1 MKLNNG
7 HFGAL
12 RDDLFRAEYEARIH
26 DLKFEF
32 VKYQRQTSPA
42 LLESYQRGVTQL
54 REWLAAHGH
63 LFDAARCS
71 SLFCV
76 PTRPLAA
83 SEKRL
88 HRIWLGGAIPDDARE
103 VISQW
108 GDAQQAV
115 ASAETTDW
123 VGMLWVWDAQQLA
136 RDAYFIP
143 VPVRKGGYLG
153 EYDAGNH
160 RLQVHSLS
168 ELAQK
173 RVGDNLGF
181 IHQLHDKRYYA
192 TLSDY
197 FRFLILIEMGGLY
210 MDIDTI
216 PHRSATLFLIK
227 PELPDYLQFLA
238 GGEVSHVSWLNL
250 FLDETGMIIS
260 RKGDISLCQMLAGL
274 DQIYAAESGEVP
286 KKNSIYERKLFDPF
300 YQLWSRYIGCTFLSH
315 DRFCRDYGVLY
326 NADPQAVT
334 CGVRG
339 MRLLED
345 VITDER
351 LPLSQEEHRS
361 YLQCVSRLEQV
372 DWRLDQPLDLARYAE
387 IFTVDEVPRM
397 AYPAQIRSDIDHY
410 HYYSVL
416 SHDRQLDRVNQLFG
430 EYLIADNR
438 RQITAGNYWCQTT
451 GEGDAV
457 LSEPGGALHFL
468 PGRQASETDKTRMA
482 KLIFST
488 SYLEYCSVGNRAG
501 LDLVSVQQAQNIE
514 PYLHLI
520 TVAYD
525 RRGTFVGFFNAAT
538 VSELYGVKA
547 DYHYRDELKPLDEA
561 YDHFVQSLCTEDD
574 YFICSLAIESQFR
587 GQGHFNPMFAL
598 IKQQA
603 DRCQAK
609 NIVLCVWQSSE
620 ASQIYLN
627 KGFRVRGVFDQAWSL
642 FFDRLLF
649 LEYEL

>member
-1 MKLNNG
+1 
-7 HFGAL
+7 
-12 RDDLFRAEYEARIH
+12 
-26 DLKFEF
+26 
-32 VKYQRQTSPA
+32 
-42 LLESYQRGVTQL
+42 
-54 REWLAAHGH
+54 
-63 LFDAARCS
+63 
-71 SLFCV
+71 
-76 PTRPLAA
+76 
-83 SEKRL
+83 
-88 HRIWLGGAIPDDARE
+88 
-103 VISQW
+103 
-108 GDAQQAV
+108 
-115 ASAETTDW
+115 
-123 VGMLWVWDAQQLA
+123 
-136 RDAYFIP
+136 
-143 VPVRKGGYLG
+143 
-153 EYDAGNH
+153 
-160 RLQVHSLS
+160 
-168 ELAQK
+168 
-173 RVGDNLGF
+173 
-181 IHQLHDKRYYA
+181 
-192 TLSDY
+192 
-197 FRFLILIEMGGLY
+197 

-238 GGEVSHVSWLNL
+238 EDEVSHVSWLNL

-260 RKGDISLCQMLAGL
+260 RKGDMSLCQMLAGL

-286 KKNSIYERKLFDPF
+286 DKNSVYERKLFDPF
-300 YQLWSRYIGCTFLSH
+300 YQLWSRHIGRSFLSH
-315 DRFCRDYGVLY
+315 DLFCQDYGVHY
-326 NADPQAVT
+326 DAYPQAVT
-334 CGVRG
+334 CGIRG

-345 VITDER
+345 VITNER
-351 LPLSQEEHRS
+351 LPLSQEEQRS
-361 YLQCVSRLEQV
+361 YLQCISRLGQV

-416 SHDRQLDRVNQLFG
+416 SHDRRLDRVNQLFG

-451 GEGDAV
+451 GGGDAV
-457 LSEPGGALHFL
+457 LSEPGGTVHFL
-468 PGRQASETDKTRMA
+468 PGRQASEADKTRMA

-501 LDLVSVQQAQNIE
+501 LDLVSLQQAQNIE
-514 PYLHLI
+514 PYLDLI

-547 DYHYRDELKPLDEA
+547 DYHYRDEVKPLDEA

-587 GQGHFNPMFAL
+587 GQGNFNPMFAL

-603 DRCQAK
+603 DRHQAK

>member
-1 MKLNNG
+1 MALNHG

-12 RDDLFRAEYEARIH
+12 QDDLFRAEYEARIN

-32 VKYQRQTSPA
+32 VKYQRQASPA
-42 LLESYQRGVTQL
+42 RLESYQRGVTQL
-54 REWLAAHGH
+54 REWLAAQGH

-76 PTRPLAA
+76 PTRELVAR
-83 SEKRL
+83 EKLL

-103 VISQW
+103 VLSQW

-115 ASAETTDW
+115 SRSGGDDW
-123 VGMLWVWDAQQLA
+123 VGMLWIWDARQLA

-143 VPVRKGGYLG
+143 EPAARGGYLG

-160 RLQVHSLS
+160 RLQVYSLS

-210 MDIDTI
+210 MDIDTL

-227 PELPDYLQFLA
+227 PEVPDYLRFLA

-250 FLDETGMIIS
+250 FLDETGMIVS
-260 RKGDISLCQMLAGL
+260 RKGDMSLCRILAGL

-286 KKNSIYERKLFDPF
+286 EKNSVYERKLFDPF
-300 YQLWSRYIGCTFLSH
+300 YQLWSRHIGRSFLSH
-315 DRFCRDYGVLY
+315 DRFCQDYGVHYDAL
-326 NADPQAVT
+326 PQAVT
-334 CGVRG
+334 CGIRG

-345 VITDER
+345 VITNER
-351 LPLSQEEHRS
+351 LPLSQQEQHS
-361 YLQCVSRLEQV
+361 YRQCVSRLEQV
-372 DWRLDQPLDLARYAE
+372 DWQLEQPLDLARYAE

-416 SHDRQLDRVNQLFG
+416 SHDRTLDRVNQLFG

-438 RQITAGNYWCQTT
+438 RQIAAGNYWRSTVGV
-451 GEGDAV
+451 GEA
-457 LSEPGGALHFL
+457 LLPEPGGALHFL
-468 PGRQASETDKTRMA
+468 PGRQASEADKTRMA

-501 LDLVSVQQAQNIE
+501 LDLVSLQQAQNIE
-514 PYLHLI
+514 PYLALI

-525 RRGTFVGFFNAAT
+525 RRGRFVGFFNAAT
-538 VSELYGVKA
+538 VSELYSIPA
-547 DYHYRDELKPLDEA
+547 DYLYRDEMKPLDEA
-561 YDHFVQSLCTEDD
+561 YDRFVKSQCTAED

-587 GQGHFNPMFAL
+587 GQGHFNQMFTL

-609 NIVLCVWQSSE
+609 HIVLCVWQRSE

-627 KGFRVRGVFDQAWSL
+627 KGFRVRGVFDHAWPL

>member
-1 MKLNNG
+1 MKLNDG
-7 HFGAL
+7 HLGVMQ
-12 RDDLFRAEYEARIH
+12 DDLFRAEYEARIG

-32 VKYQRQTSPA
+32 VKYQRETSLV
-42 LLESYQRGVTQL
+42 LLERYQRGVAQL
-54 REWLAAHGH
+54 REWLAAHGN

-115 ASAETTDW
+115 NNAEGNEW
-123 VGMLWVWDAQQLA
+123 VGMLWVWDARQLA

-143 VPVRKGGYLG
+143 ASTINGGYLG

-160 RLQVHSLS
+160 RLRVHSLS

-216 PHRSATLFLIK
+216 PHRSATLFLVK
-227 PELPDYLQFLA
+227 PEVPDYLQFLP
-238 GGEVSHVSWLNL
+238 GGQVSHVSWLNL

-260 RKGDISLCQMLAGL
+260 RKGDISLCRMLAGL

-286 KKNSIYERKLFDPF
+286 DKNSVYERKLFDPF
-300 YQLWSRYIGCTFLSH
+300 YQLWSRHIGCAFLSH

-326 NADPQAVT
+326 NAVPQTVT
-334 CGVRG
+334 CGIRG

-345 VITDER
+345 VITNER
-351 LPLSQEEHRS
+351 FPLSEEEQHS
-361 YLQCVSRLEQV
+361 YRQCVSRLEQV
-372 DWRLDQPLDLARYAE
+372 DWQLEQPLDLARYAE

-397 AYPAQIRSDIDHY
+397 AYPAQIRSDIEHY

-416 SHDRQLDRVNQLFG
+416 SHDHRLDRVNQLFG

-438 RQITAGNYWCQTT
+438 RQIAAGNYWRPIA
-451 GEGDAV
+451 GEGDA
-457 LSEPGGALHFL
+457 LLPEPGGALHFL
-468 PGRQASETDKTRMA
+468 PGRQASEADKARMA

-501 LDLVSVQQAQNIE
+501 LDLVSLQQAQNIE
-514 PYLHLI
+514 PYLDLI

-525 RRGTFVGFFNAAT
+525 RRGEFVGFFNAAT
-538 VSELYGVKA
+538 IEALYGIEA
-547 DYHYRDELKPLDEA
+547 DYLYRDEMKPLDEA
-561 YDHFVQSLCTEDD
+561 YDAFVQSQCAADD

-587 GQGHFNPMFAL
+587 GQGHFNQMFAL

-603 DRCQAK
+603 GRQQAK
-609 NIVLCVWQSSE
+609 NIVLCVWQRSD
-620 ASQIYLN
+620 ASQIYLS

>member
-1 MKLNNG
+1 MSRHNG
-7 HFGAL
+7 QVEGL
-12 RDDLFRAEYEARIH
+12 QDDLFRAEYEARIN

-32 VKYQRQTSPA
+32 VKYQRQVSSQG
-42 LLESYQRGVTQL
+42 LERYQRGVTQL
-54 REWLAAHGH
+54 REWLAAQGH

-83 SEKRL
+83 REKLL

-108 GDAQQAV
+108 GDAQHEV
-115 ASAETTDW
+115 DRAETHDW
-123 VGMLWVWDAQQLA
+123 IGMLWVWDARQLA
-136 RDAYFIP
+136 KDAHFTP
-143 VPVRKGGYLG
+143 SRVSKDGGLG

-173 RVGDNLGF
+173 RAGNTLGF
-181 IHQLHDKRYYA
+181 LHQLHDKRYYA

-197 FRFLILIEMGGLY
+197 FRFMILIEMGGVY
-210 MDIDTI
+210 MDIDTL

-227 PELPDYLQFLA
+227 PEVPDYLQFLP

-260 RKGDISLCQMLAGL
+260 RQGDLSLCKMLAGL
-274 DQIYAAESGEVP
+274 DQIYASQSGEVP
-286 KKNSIYERKLFDPF
+286 EKDPHHERQLFDPF
-300 YQLWSRYIGCTFLSH
+300 YALWSRHIGRTFLSH
-315 DRFCRDYGVLY
+315 DRFCQDHGVHY
-326 NADPQAVT
+326 DAAPQAVT
-334 CGVRG
+334 CGIRG

-345 VITDER
+345 VITEQR
-351 LPLSQEEHRS
+351 LPLSQEEERS
-361 YLQCVSRLEQV
+361 YRQCVSRLE
-372 DWRLDQPLDLARYAE
+372 RLDWQLEQPLDLARHAE

-416 SHDRQLDRVNQLFG
+416 SHDRTLDRVNQLFG

-438 RQITAGNYWCQTT
+438 RQIAAGNYWRSTFGY
-451 GEGDAV
+451 GEAIAP
-457 LSEPGGALHFL
+457 EPGGALHFV
-468 PGRQASETDKTRMA
+468 PGRQAGEADKVRMA
-482 KLIFST
+482 QLIFST

-501 LDLVSVQQAQNIE
+501 LDPVSLQRAQNIE
-514 PYLHLI
+514 PYLDLI
-520 TVAYD
+520 TLAYD
-525 RRGTFVGFFNAAT
+525 RRGAFVGFFNAAT
-538 VSELYGVKA
+538 VSELYGIQA
-547 DYHYRDELKPLDEA
+547 DYLYRDEIKPLDEA
-561 YDHFVQSLCTEDD
+561 YDRFVQSQCTGDD
-574 YFICSLAIESQFR
+574 YFVCSLAIESRFR

-598 IKQQA
+598 IKQRAQQ
-603 DRCQAK
+603 RQAK
-609 NIVLCVWQSSE
+609 NIVLCVWQRSD
-620 ASQIYLN
+620 ASQLYLN
-627 KGFRVRGVFDQAWSL
+627 KGFRVRGVFDHAWTL

>member
-1 MKLNNG
+1 MKLNDG
-7 HFGAL
+7 HFGVL
-12 RDDLFRAEYEARIH
+12 QDDLFRAEYEARIN

-32 VKYQRQTSPA
+32 VKYQRQSSPA
-42 LLESYQRGVTQL
+42 RLESYQRGVAQL
-54 REWLAAHGH
+54 REWRAAHGH

-83 SEKRL
+83 SEKLL

-115 ASAETTDW
+115 NNAEGNEW
-123 VGMLWVWDAQQLA
+123 VGMLWVWDVRQLA
-136 RDAYFIP
+136 RDAYFNP
-143 VPVRKGGYLG
+143 ASTSKGGYLG

-160 RLQVHSLS
+160 RLQVHSLL

-173 RVGDNLGF
+173 RGGDNLCF
-181 IHQLHDKRYYA
+181 IYQLHDKRYYA

-197 FRFLILIEMGGLY
+197 FRFLILIEMGGVY

-227 PELPDYLQFLA
+227 PEVPDYLQFLP

-260 RKGDISLCQMLAGL
+260 RKGDISLCRMLAGL

-286 KKNSIYERKLFDPF
+286 DKNSVYERKLFDPF
-300 YQLWSRYIGCTFLSH
+300 YQLWSRHIGCAFLSH
-315 DRFCRDYGVLY
+315 DRFCRDYGVMY
-326 NADPQAVT
+326 NAIPQAVT
-334 CGVRG
+334 CGIRG

-345 VITDER
+345 VITNER
-351 LPLSQEEHRS
+351 FPLSQEEQHS
-361 YLQCVSRLEQV
+361 YRHCVSRLEQV
-372 DWRLDQPLDLARYAE
+372 NWQLEQPLDLACYAE

-416 SHDRQLDRVNQLFG
+416 SHDHQLDRVNQLFG

-438 RQITAGNYWCQTT
+438 RQIMAGNYWCPTA
-451 GEGDAV
+451 GVGDAV
-457 LSEPGGALHFL
+457 LPEPRGALHFL
-468 PGRQASETDKTRMA
+468 PGRQASEVDKTRMA
-482 KLIFST
+482 KLIFTT
-488 SYLEYCSVGNRAG
+488 SYLEYCSIGNRAG
-501 LDLVSVQQAQNIE
+501 LDLVSLQLAQNIE
-514 PYLHLI
+514 PYLGLI

-525 RRGTFVGFFNAAT
+525 RRGEFVGFFNAAT
-538 VSELYGVKA
+538 ISELYGIEA
-547 DYHYRDELKPLDEA
+547 DYHYRDEIRPLDEA
-561 YDHFVQSLCTEDD
+561 YDSFVQRLCTADD

-587 GQGHFNPMFAL
+587 GQGHFNQLFAL
-598 IKQQA
+598 IKQRAQQH
-603 DRCQAK
+603 QAK
-609 NIVLCVWQSSE
+609 NIVLCVWQRSD

-627 KGFRVRGVFDQAWSL
+627 KGFRVRGVFDHAWSL

>member
-1 MKLNNG
+1 MKLNDG
-7 HFGAL
+7 HLGVMQ
-12 RDDLFRAEYEARIH
+12 DDLFRAEYEARIS

-42 LLESYQRGVTQL
+42 RLESYQRGVAQL
-54 REWLAAHGH
+54 REWLAAHGD
-63 LFDAARCS
+63 LFDAACCS

-115 ASAETTDW
+115 ASAETNDW

-136 RDAYFIP
+136 RDAYFLP
-143 VPVRKGGYLG
+143 VQVIKGGYLG

-216 PHRSATLFLIK
+216 PHRSATLFLSK
-227 PELPDYLQFLA
+227 PEVPDYLQFLA
-238 GGEVSHVSWLNL
+238 EGEVSHVSWLNL

-260 RKGDISLCQMLAGL
+260 RKGDISLCRMLAGL

-286 KKNSIYERKLFDPF
+286 DKNSVYERKLFDPF
-300 YQLWSRYIGCTFLSH
+300 YQLWSRHIGRSFLSH
-315 DRFCRDYGVLY
+315 DRFCQDYGVHY
-326 NADPQAVT
+326 DAHPQAVT
-334 CGVRG
+334 CGIRG

-345 VITDER
+345 VITNER
-351 LPLSQEEHRS
+351 LPLSQEEQHS
-361 YLQCVSRLEQV
+361 YRQCVSRLEQV
-372 DWRLDQPLDLARYAE
+372 DWQLEQPLDLARYAE

-416 SHDRQLDRVNQLFG
+416 SHDRTLDRVNQLFG

-438 RQITAGNYWCQTT
+438 RRITAGNYWCPTA
-451 GEGDAV
+451 GVGDAV
-457 LSEPGGALHFL
+457 LPEQGGALHFL
-468 PGRQASETDKTRMA
+468 PGRQASAADKTRMA
-482 KLIFST
+482 KLIFTT
-488 SYLEYCSVGNRAG
+488 SYLEYCSIGNRAG
-501 LDLVSVQQAQNIE
+501 LDLVSLQQAQNIE
-514 PYLHLI
+514 PYLGLI

-525 RRGTFVGFFNAAT
+525 RRGEFVGFFNAAT
-538 VSELYGVKA
+538 ISELYGIEA
-547 DYHYRDELKPLDEA
+547 DYHYRDEIKPLDEA
-561 YDHFVQSLCTEDD
+561 YDSFVQSLCTADD

-587 GQGHFNPMFAL
+587 GQGHFNQLFAL
-598 IKQQA
+598 IKQRAQQH
-603 DRCQAK
+603 QAK
-609 NIVLCVWQSSE
+609 NIVLCVWQRSD

-627 KGFRVRGVFDQAWSL
+627 KGFRVRGVFDHAWPL

>member
-1 MKLNNG
+1 MRLHDG
-7 HFGAL
+7 HLGIL
-12 RDDLFRAEYEARIH
+12 HDDLFRAEYEARIN

-32 VKYQRQTSPA
+32 VKYQREASLL
-42 LLESYQRGVTQL
+42 LLERYQRGVVQL
-54 REWLAAHGH
+54 REWRATHGH

-76 PTRPLAA
+76 PTRLLAA

-115 ASAETTDW
+115 SNSEGNDW
-123 VGMLWVWDAQQLA
+123 VGMLWVWDARQLA
-136 RDAYFIP
+136 RDACFIP
-143 VPVRKGGYLG
+143 AAATKIGYLG

-173 RVGDNLGF
+173 RVGDNLRF

-210 MDIDTI
+210 MDIDTL

-227 PELPDYLQFLA
+227 PEVPDYLQFLP

-260 RKGDISLCQMLAGL
+260 RKGDISLCRMLAGL
-274 DQIYAAESGEVP
+274 DQIYAAQSGDVP
-286 KKNSIYERKLFDPF
+286 DKNPVYERKLFDPF
-300 YQLWSRYIGCTFLSH
+300 YQLWSRHIGCAFLSH
-315 DRFCRDYGVLY
+315 DRFCRDYGVMY
-326 NADPQAVT
+326 NAVPQAVT
-334 CGVRG
+334 CGIRG

-345 VITDER
+345 VITNEQ
-351 LPLSQEEHRS
+351 LPLSQDEQFS
-361 YLQCVSRLEQV
+361 YRQCVSRLEQV
-372 DWRLDQPLDLARYAE
+372 DWQLEQPLDLARYAE

-416 SHDRQLDRVNQLFG
+416 SHDRRLDRVNQLFG

-438 RQITAGNYWCQTT
+438 RQITAGNYWCPTA
-451 GEGDAV
+451 GVGGAV
-457 LSEPGGALHFL
+457 WPELRGALHFL

-482 KLIFST
+482 KLIFAT
-488 SYLEYCSVGNRAG
+488 SYLEYCSIGNRAG
-501 LDLVSVQQAQNIE
+501 LDLVSLQQAQNIE
-514 PYLHLI
+514 PYLGLI

-525 RRGTFVGFFNAAT
+525 RRGEFVGFFNAAT
-538 VSELYGVKA
+538 ISELYGIEA
-547 DYHYRDELKPLDEA
+547 DYHYRDEIRPLDEA
-561 YDHFVQSLCTEDD
+561 YDSFVQSLCTADD

-587 GQGHFNPMFAL
+587 GQGHFNQLFAL
-598 IKQQA
+598 IKQRAQQH
-603 DRCQAK
+603 QAK
-609 NIVLCVWQSSE
+609 NIVLCVWQRSD